1 MVQPPP
7 LKIGLIGYGL
17 FGRHYTRSIAASPI
31 TSLAAVAAQSAATRD
46 AARQS
51 HPNADIYNDWRRII
65 ERADIE
71 LSAVVVPNHLHFE
84 MGCAVLQSSK
94 HLLMEKPLGLQD
106 RPVRPASHASPRVP
120 GNSGRWA

>member
-1 MVQPPP
+1 MVRPPP

-51 HPNADIYNDWRRII
+51 HPNANIYNDWRRII

-84 MGCAVLQSSK
+84 MGSATLQSSK
-94 HLLMEKPLGLQD
+94 HLLMEKPLALQID
-106 RPVRPASHASPRVP
+106 
-120 GNSGRWA
+120 